1 MSKLEEILSDLEF
14 YSLPERT
21 ELAFRIITS
30 GLIDPDV
37 ALKALGLNYSIS
49 APMEAGQWDAE
60 DDNTI
65 YDQLNHVSTE
75 DIRKYVNDVMSELV

>member
-1 MSKLEEILSDLEF
+1 MSKLEEILSDLEL

-37 ALKALGLNYSIS
+37 ALNALGLNYSIS
-49 APMEAGQWDAE
+49 APMEIGQWDAE
-60 DDNTI
+60 DENPI
-65 YDQLNHVSTE
+65 YKQLYLVSTE
-75 DIRKYVNDVMSELV
+75 DIRKYVNNIMTELV